1 MKPSLRLCLS
11 VVMAISLF
19 LWRFSHAEIPVTL
32 TLDQAVQIAL
42 EQRQEIAATQARVA
56 AASERPTIVSAL
68 EDPMISP
75 AIDHYPFDSM
85 EASNNMA
92 ASDDMDAPAP
102 TDEEDMAAT
111 PVTTENSNSRR
122 YDWSIS
128 VEQKFPLSRVL
139 THRRHAAEADLMKT
153 AAEAETKVLD
163 IELETTSAFYMLQE
177 KRRMA
182 VITHEQIR
190 LAQQLLNA
198 TTTRYSAGQG
208 DSSEVLRVEVEVA
221 RLESRLQS
229 LQAEI
234 RASTR
239 MLNAGMGRT
248 PDTPIPEL
256 RGPALDKTLPAATDI
271 TAKAL
276 SLRPE
281 LKIGVAE
288 INRANAD
295 KKAMQSM
302 YAPMG
307 MVRAGYA
314 STMAEG
320 KGAMLMFGVSVP
332 IWRDKLRAG
341 VAESRAMQ
349 HMAHAD
355 FEAMKR
361 MVESEALA
369 ARDQLEAA
377 QSQFLALRDNVLP
390 RAQRLISPAISAYAS
405 GRGNLPAVIEATQAL
420 WDVQQEAVM
429 AEAALG
435 IAWARLNRMTGAS
448 KDTTP

>member
-1 MKPSLRLCLS
+1 MKPNLHLRTVL
-11 VVMAISLF
+11 ATGITLF
-19 LWRFSHAEIPVTL
+19 LLSLAQAEIPATL
-32 TLDQAVQIAL
+32 TLDQVVRTAR
-42 EQRQEIAATQARVA
+42 EQRQEIAAMQARVA

-75 AIDHYPFDSM
+75 AIDHYPFDRMEESSSM
-85 EASNNMA
+85 ET
-92 ASDDMDAPAP
+92 PAP
-102 TDEEDMAAT
+102 IDEENMETEPLA
-111 PVTTENSNSRR
+111 TENGNSRR

-139 THRRHAAEADLMKT
+139 SHRRQAAEADVVKS
-153 AAEAETKVLD
+153 AAEAEAKVLD
-163 IELETTSAFYMLQE
+163 IELEATSAFYMLQE

-182 VITHEQIR
+182 VITTEQIG
-190 LAQQLLNA
+190 LAQQLLRA
-198 TTTRYSAGQG
+198 ATTRYSAGQG

-221 RLESRLQS
+221 RFESRLRS

-234 RASTR
+234 RAATR
-239 MLNAGMGRT
+239 MLNAGMGR
-248 PDTPIPEL
+248 PADAPVPEL
-256 RGPALDKTLPAATDI
+256 SGPALDQPLPAA
-271 TAKAL
+271 ANSAAQAL
-276 SLRPE
+276 SQRPE
-281 LKIGVAE
+281 LKVGAAE

-295 KKAMQSM
+295 KKAMQAM

-320 KGAMLMFGVSVP
+320 KGAMLMLGVSVP
-332 IWRDKLRAG
+332 IWRDKLHAG

-349 HMAHAD
+349 HMARAD
-355 FEAMKR
+355 LEAMKR

-369 ARDQLEAA
+369 ALDQLEAA
-377 QSQFLALRDNVLP
+377 QSQYLALRDNVLP

-429 AEAALG
+429 TESTLG

-448 KDTTP
+448 KDKTP

>member
-1 MKPSLRLCLS
+1 MKPYLRLRAVL
-11 VVMAISLF
+11 AAGITLF
-19 LWRFSHAEIPVTL
+19 LLSLAQAEIPSTL
-32 TLDQAVQIAL
+32 TLDQVVRTAR

-75 AIDHYPFDSM
+75 AIDHYPFDRMEESSSM
-85 EASNNMA
+85 ET
-92 ASDDMDAPAP
+92 PAP
-102 TDEEDMAAT
+102 TDEENMEAEPLAT
-111 PVTTENSNSRR
+111 EDTNSRR

-139 THRRHAAEADLMKT
+139 THRRRAAEADVVKT
-153 AAEAETKVLD
+153 AAEAEAKVLD
-163 IELETTSAFYMLQE
+163 IELEATSAFYMLQE

-182 VITHEQIR
+182 VITTEQIG
-190 LAQQLLNA
+190 LARQLLSA
-198 TTTRYSAGQG
+198 ATTRYSAGQG
-208 DSSEVLRVEVEVA
+208 DSSEVLRVEVELA
-221 RLESRLQS
+221 RLESRIPS

-234 RASTR
+234 RAATR
-239 MLNAGMGRT
+239 MLNAGMGQ
-248 PDTPIPEL
+248 PADVPVPEL
-256 RGPALDKTLPAATDI
+256 SGPALDQPLPAA
-271 TAKAL
+271 ANSAAQAL
-276 SLRPE
+276 SQRPE
-281 LKIGVAE
+281 LKVGAAE

-295 KKAMQSM
+295 NKAMQAM

-320 KGAMLMFGVSVP
+320 KGAMLMLGVSVP
-332 IWRDKLRAG
+332 IWRDKLHAG

-349 HMAHAD
+349 HMARAD
-355 FEAMKR
+355 LEAMKR

-369 ARDQLEAA
+369 AHDQLEAA
-377 QSQFLALRDNVLP
+377 QSQYLALRDNVLP

-405 GRGNLPAVIEATQAL
+405 GRGNLPAVIEATQAI

-429 AEAALG
+429 AESTLG

-448 KDTTP
+448 KDKTP

>member
-1 MKPSLRLCLS
+1 MKSSLRLRLS
-11 VVMAISLF
+11 VAMAISLF
-19 LWRFSHAEIPVTL
+19 LLRFAQAAPPAAL
-32 TLDQAVQIAL
+32 TLEHVVQIAR
-42 EQRQEIAATQARVA
+42 EQRQEITATQARVA
-56 AASERPTIVSAL
+56 AASERPAIVSAL

-75 AIDHYPFDSM
+75 AIDHYPFDRMQASSSM
-85 EASNNMA
+85 ET
-92 ASDDMDAPAP
+92 PAP
-102 TDEEDMAAT
+102 SDEEEDMGET
-111 PVTTENSNSRR
+111 PVTTEDSNSRR

-153 AAEAETKVLD
+153 AAEAEAKVLD
-163 IELETTSAFYMLQE
+163 VELEAISAFYMLQE

-182 VITHEQIR
+182 VITTEQIG

-198 TTTRYSAGQG
+198 AATRYSAGQG

-221 RLESRLQS
+221 RLESRLRAF
-229 LQAEI
+229 QAEI
-234 RASTR
+234 RAATR
-239 MLNAGMGRT
+239 MLNAGMGRA
-248 PDTPIPEL
+248 PDTPIPAL
-256 RGPALDKTLPAATDI
+256 SGPTLDQPLPAVADV
-271 TAKAL
+271 TASAL
-276 SLRPE
+276 SQRPE
-281 LKIGVAE
+281 LKVGAAE

-320 KGAMLMFGVSVP
+320 KGAMLMLGISIP

-349 HMAHAD
+349 QMAQAD
-355 FEAMKR
+355 LEAMKR
-361 MVESEALA
+361 MVESEALSA
-369 ARDQLEAA
+369 HDQLDAA
-377 QSQFLALRDNVLP
+377 QSQYLALRDNVLP
-390 RAQRLISPAISAYAS
+390 RAQRLISPALSAYAS

>member
-1 MKPSLRLCLS
+1 MKSSLRLCLS
-11 VVMAISLF
+11 VAMAISLF
-19 LWRFSHAEIPVTL
+19 LLRFAQAELPATL
-32 TLDQAVQIAL
+32 TLEQVVQIAR
-42 EQRQEIAATQARVA
+42 EQRQEITATQARVA
-56 AASERPTIVSAL
+56 AASERPAIVSAL

-75 AIDHYPFDSM
+75 AIDHYPFDRMQASSSM
-85 EASNNMA
+85 ET
-92 ASDDMDAPAP
+92 PAP
-102 TDEEDMAAT
+102 TDEEDMGET
-111 PVTTENSNSRR
+111 PVTTEDSNSRR

-153 AAEAETKVLD
+153 AAEAEAKVLD
-163 IELETTSAFYMLQE
+163 VELEAISAFYMLQE

-182 VITHEQIR
+182 VITTEQIG

-198 TTTRYSAGQG
+198 AATRYSAGQG

-221 RLESRLQS
+221 RLETRLRA

-234 RASTR
+234 RAATR
-239 MLNAGMGRT
+239 MLNAGMGRA
-248 PDTPIPEL
+248 PDTPIPAL
-256 RGPALDKTLPAATDI
+256 SGPALDQPLPAITDVI
-271 TAKAL
+271 ASAL
-276 SLRPE
+276 SRRPE
-281 LKIGVAE
+281 LKVGAAE

-320 KGAMLMFGVSVP
+320 KGAMLMLGISVP

-349 HMAHAD
+349 QMAHAD
-355 FEAMKR
+355 LEAMKR
-361 MVESEALA
+361 MVESEALSA
-369 ARDQLEAA
+369 HDQLDAA
-377 QSQFLALRDNVLP
+377 QSQYLALRDNVLP
-390 RAQRLISPAISAYAS
+390 RAQRLISPALSAYAS

>member
-1 MKPSLRLCLS
+1 MKSSLRLCLS
-11 VVMAISLF
+11 VAMAISLF
-19 LWRFSHAEIPVTL
+19 LLRFAQAELPATL
-32 TLDQAVQIAL
+32 TLEQVVQIAR
-42 EQRQEIAATQARVA
+42 EQRQEITATQARVA
-56 AASERPTIVSAL
+56 AASERPAIVSAL

-75 AIDHYPFDSM
+75 AIDHYPFDRMQASSSM
-85 EASNNMA
+85 ET
-92 ASDDMDAPAP
+92 PAP
-102 TDEEDMAAT
+102 TDEEDMGET
-111 PVTTENSNSRR
+111 PVTTEDSNSRR

-153 AAEAETKVLD
+153 AAEAEAKVLD
-163 IELETTSAFYMLQE
+163 VELEAISAFYMLQE

-182 VITHEQIR
+182 VITTEQIG

-198 TTTRYSAGQG
+198 AATRYSAGQG

-221 RLESRLQS
+221 RLESRLRA

-234 RASTR
+234 RAATR
-239 MLNAGMGRT
+239 MLNAGMGRA
-248 PDTPIPEL
+248 PDTPIPAL
-256 RGPALDKTLPAATDI
+256 SGPTLDQPLPAITDV
-271 TAKAL
+271 TASAL
-276 SLRPE
+276 SRRPE
-281 LKIGVAE
+281 LKVGAAE

-320 KGAMLMFGVSVP
+320 KGAMLMLGISVP

-349 HMAHAD
+349 QMAQAD
-355 FEAMKR
+355 LEAMKR
-361 MVESEALA
+361 MVESEALSA
-369 ARDQLEAA
+369 HDQLDAA
-377 QSQFLALRDNVLP
+377 QSQYLALRDNVLP
-390 RAQRLISPAISAYAS
+390 RAQRLISPALSAYAS

>member
-1 MKPSLRLCLS
+1 MKPNLHLRTVL
-11 VVMAISLF
+11 ATGITLF
-19 LWRFSHAEIPVTL
+19 LLSLAQAEIPATL
-32 TLDQAVQIAL
+32 TLDQVVHTAR
-42 EQRQEIAATQARVA
+42 EQRQEIAAMQARVA

-75 AIDHYPFDSM
+75 AIDHYPFDRMEESSSM
-85 EASNNMA
+85 ET
-92 ASDDMDAPAP
+92 PAP
-102 TDEEDMAAT
+102 IDEENMETEPLA
-111 PVTTENSNSRR
+111 TENGNSRR

-139 THRRHAAEADLMKT
+139 SHRRQAAEADVVKS
-153 AAEAETKVLD
+153 AAEAEAKVLD
-163 IELETTSAFYMLQE
+163 IELEATSAFYMLQE

-182 VITHEQIR
+182 VITTEQIG
-190 LAQQLLNA
+190 LAQQLLRA
-198 TTTRYSAGQG
+198 ATTRYSAGQG

-221 RLESRLQS
+221 RLDSRLRS

-234 RASTR
+234 HAATR
-239 MLNAGMGRT
+239 MLNAGMGRSADA
-248 PDTPIPEL
+248 PVPEL
-256 RGPALDKTLPAATDI
+256 SGPALDQPLPAA
-271 TAKAL
+271 ANSAAQAL
-276 SLRPE
+276 SQRPE
-281 LKIGVAE
+281 LKVGAAE

-295 KKAMQSM
+295 KKAMQAM

-320 KGAMLMFGVSVP
+320 KGAMLMLGVSVP
-332 IWRDKLRAG
+332 IWRDKLHAG

-349 HMAHAD
+349 HMARAD
-355 FEAMKR
+355 LEAMKR

-369 ARDQLEAA
+369 ALDQLEAA
-377 QSQFLALRDNVLP
+377 QSQYLALRDNVLP

-429 AEAALG
+429 AESTLG

-448 KDTTP
+448 KDKTP

>member
-1 MKPSLRLCLS
+1 MKPNLHLRTVL
-11 VVMAISLF
+11 ATGITLF
-19 LWRFSHAEIPVTL
+19 LLSLAQAEIPATL
-32 TLDQAVQIAL
+32 TLDQVVRTAR
-42 EQRQEIAATQARVA
+42 EQRQEIAAMQARVA

-75 AIDHYPFDSM
+75 AIDHYPFDRMEESSSM
-85 EASNNMA
+85 ET
-92 ASDDMDAPAP
+92 PAP
-102 TDEEDMAAT
+102 IDEENMETEPLA
-111 PVTTENSNSRR
+111 TENGNSRR

-139 THRRHAAEADLMKT
+139 SHRRQAAEADVVKS
-153 AAEAETKVLD
+153 AAEAEAKVLD
-163 IELETTSAFYMLQE
+163 IELEATSAFYMLQE

-182 VITHEQIR
+182 VITTEQIG
-190 LAQQLLNA
+190 LAQQLLRA
-198 TTTRYSAGQG
+198 ATTRYSAGQG

-221 RLESRLQS
+221 RFESRLRS

-234 RASTR
+234 RAATR
-239 MLNAGMGRT
+239 MLNAGMGR
-248 PDTPIPEL
+248 PADAPVPEL
-256 RGPALDKTLPAATDI
+256 SGPALDQPLPAA
-271 TAKAL
+271 ANSAAQAL
-276 SLRPE
+276 SQRPE
-281 LKIGVAE
+281 LKVGAAE

-295 KKAMQSM
+295 KKAMQAM

-320 KGAMLMFGVSVP
+320 KGAMLMLGVSVP
-332 IWRDKLRAG
+332 IWRDKLHAG

-349 HMAHAD
+349 HMARAD
-355 FEAMKR
+355 LGAMKR

-369 ARDQLEAA
+369 ALDQLEAA
-377 QSQFLALRDNVLP
+377 QSQYLALRDNVLP

-429 AEAALG
+429 AESTLG

-448 KDTTP
+448 KDKTP